1 VGVSGDGGILLHH
14 LLIAVALLASVGL
27 DLIFVSFSDAAAAAL
42 VFAILSYG
50 IMLLLSGSVIGYVQ
64 RGADF
69 TTCLGPVLGQG
80 LQGFIVRV
88 LLAYCVPG
96 ILLLLVAFIPDM
108 DDPLVPNATVQLGST
123 FAVFWLLMS
132 LGLVGVVLGFLW
144 PRTGPFQSVV
154 VGGLVVLT
162 QALLGWAKT
171 DASRESLLIALYT
184 WMVWVSICLIGAWLG
199 LTLRQVSDFHLNR
212 VGRDRQLEQPTLLGD
227 TREE

>member
-1 VGVSGDGGILLHH
+1 MHH

-50 IMLLLSGSVIGYVQ
+50 IMLLLSGSAVGYVQ
-64 RGADF
+64 QGVDY
-69 TTCLGPVLGQG
+69 TTIIRPLLGPG

-88 LLAYCVPG
+88 LLAYCAPG
-96 ILLLLVAFIPDM
+96 VLLLLVAFIPDL
-108 DDPLVPNATVQLGST
+108 DDPMVPNATVQLGST

-144 PRTGPFQSVV
+144 PRSGPFQAVV

-162 QALLGWAKT
+162 QGLLGWAQT
-171 DASRESLLIALYT
+171 DASRESLQIALYT

-199 LTLRQVSDFHLNR
+199 LVLRQVSDFQL
-212 VGRDRQLEQPTLLGD
+212 DRARRGQELGQPTLLED
-227 TREE
+227 TGEGFKT